1 MLGRSEKDRE
11 NHGTRT
17 LSHNDTRLTDRD
29 EILARGAKSVFEGAQ
44 DEVVGQLD
52 SDNCDSLRTS
62 SRRQPFFRRRE
73 ASSAHR
79 YVVRLQIHYPVR
91 TSSLQAPALW
101 YTLQPEFDL
110 SLQFPHSPFT
120 DLTTQRFRPSRL
132 AIMEQ

>member
-29 EILARGAKSVFEGAQ
+29 EILARGAKAVFEGEQ

-73 ASSAHR
+73 GSSAHR
-79 YVVRLQIHYPVR
+79 YFVRLQTHYPVR
-91 TSSLQAPALW
+91 TSSLLFKLRHCG
-101 YTLQPEFDL
+101 TLCSL
-110 SLQFPHSPFT
+110 SSISPPQFSRSPFT
-120 DLTTQRFRPSRL
+120 DLTTQ
-132 AIMEQ
+132 